1 MTGGCVIDRLDGAC
15 PDGLACDFAH
25 SEEELQEWQE
35 RRALMQRKLAKARA
49 DMLIAPNDFNFGRYN
64 FLLRD

>member
-1 MTGGCVIDRLDGAC
+1 MIDRLDGAC
-15 PDGLACDFAH
+15 PEGLACDFAH
-25 SEEELQEWQE
+25 SSEELQEWYE
-35 RRALMQRKLAKARA
+35 RRAFMRRKLAKARA